1 MTMTATNIA
10 APAAPEPKPQP
21 KPVMFMLG
29 GKALTQAEYDAEFA
43 RMSAAARTAPA
54 EEPKN

>member
-1 MTMTATNIA
+1 MTATNIA

-29 GKALTQAEYDAEFA
+29 GKALTQAEYDTEFA